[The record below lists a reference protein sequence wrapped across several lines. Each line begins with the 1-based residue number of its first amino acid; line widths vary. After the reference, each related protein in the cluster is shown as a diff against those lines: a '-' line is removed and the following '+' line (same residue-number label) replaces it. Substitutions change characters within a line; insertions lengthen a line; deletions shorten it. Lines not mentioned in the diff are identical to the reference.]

1 MLPYGFNWDAI
12 RSKEGDDK
20 IVTLSPIE
28 RSTMV
33 SLLLNLKI
41 LSEQGAIPQMLDD
54 RDNFDASVDGLLQKL
69 IL

>member
-1 MLPYGFNWDAI
+1 MLPYGFNWEVIKA
-12 RSKEGDDK
+12 KEGDDK
-20 IVTLSPIE
+20 IVALTPIE
-28 RSTMV
+28 KSTMI

-54 RDNFDASVDGLLQKL
+54 KDNFDASVDGLLQKL